1 MKFFV
6 FLKSFEP
13 PPSIEYAARVHGL
26 PQNPI
31 NGRSAGSNFFV
42 SSTALNTYDSVFSSN
57 EIKVLISSGFE
68 IGLLN
73 LGPSPSWKAS
83 PRSNASGIVKISEN
97 KIDASRSNRSIGY
110 NANFAHVLGSLHI
123 SRKFE

>member
-57 EIKVLISSGFE
+57 EIRVLISSGFE

-83 PRSNASGIVKISEN
+83 PRSNASGMSKI
-97 KIDASRSNRSIGY
+97 
-110 NANFAHVLGSLHI
+110 
-123 SRKFE
+123 